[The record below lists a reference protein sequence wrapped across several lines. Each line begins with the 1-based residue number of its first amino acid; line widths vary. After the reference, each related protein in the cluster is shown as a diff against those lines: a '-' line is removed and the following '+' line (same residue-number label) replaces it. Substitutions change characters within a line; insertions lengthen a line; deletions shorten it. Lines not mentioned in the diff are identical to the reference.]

1 MTYGAYKN
9 QDIQTDDLKIFF
21 AFSNKQ
27 FDEGLQKLNARHN
40 TDLTEKDICAAGFG
54 MYGTRDD
61 ITEFFRRSHEKNKKI
76 PELFTPQTVYNYEYN
91 NHECGYTGDDY
102 EAIKNVMDIYGAE
115 AAQGVKRKCACAT
128 IGELAPNF
136 DGLAQAAWSEVRKR
150 EAAFGYEFTD
160 SINGWLSGFLTPEIG
175 SALKAQG
182 KACIEANWAFWTD
195 KTVEVMAEF
204 ENYGTKFAIY
214 RITENHKYCGVRF
227 NTYMYG
233 YAGQENEQYPYSHRF
248 LAYAKPAESGK

>member
-27 FDEGLQKLNARHN
+27 FDEGLRELNERHH

-128 IGELAPNF
+128 IDEAIKNVMDIYGAEAAQGVKRKCACATIGELAPNF
-136 DGLAQAAWSEVRKR
+136 DGL
-150 EAAFGYEFTD
+150 
-160 SINGWLSGFLTPEIG
+160 
-175 SALKAQG
+175 
-182 KACIEANWAFWTD
+182 
-195 KTVEVMAEF
+195 
-204 ENYGTKFAIY
+204 
-214 RITENHKYCGVRF
+214 
-227 NTYMYG
+227 
-233 YAGQENEQYPYSHRF
+233 
-248 LAYAKPAESGK
+248 